1 MSTRNWK
8 ALSHLFRESVKVPKH
23 FISKKELKNLKERVE
38 AFGLDPSSLE
48 GVEIEEVKDERCY
61 FVNKKPFVYEK
72 GKETTIPMLFFLNE
86 IKPEKRYVS
95 VDDGA
100 VPHIMNGANVFAQG
114 ITEIDPEVKE
124 NDMVFIRNKDS
135 VYIGVGISE
144 RGASQIMDDK
154 KGEAIRLIH
163 YPNDKIFKTFYK

>member
-1 MSTRNWK
+1 MSMRSWK
-8 ALSHLFRESVKVPKH
+8 ALSHLSRESVIVPRH

-38 AFGLDPSSLE
+38 ALNLDTSALD

-61 FVNKKPFVYEK
+61 FVNRKPYIYEK
-72 GKETTIPMLFFLNE
+72 GKETVIPMLFFLND
-86 IKPEKRYVS
+86 IKPGMKYVS

-114 ITEIDPEVKE
+114 ITDVDPEVE
-124 NDMVFIRNKDS
+124 VNDMVFIRNKDS
-135 VYIGVGISE
+135 VYIGVGIAE
-144 RGASQIMDDK
+144 RSASDIMENK

-163 YPNDKIFKTFYK
+163 FPNDKIFKMFYK